1 MLYKNIVNGYLREE
15 CVRVFITTH
24 WCSTFF
30 LAHTFKYSEKNHV
43 NLGEY
48 AVTSVIHSGAWLFAN
63 DDRVDMTTVQGD
75 GAVSVVTDITDGNL
89 TFGVELK
96 SYQSNDCKFD
106 HFTLEY
112 LGSESTNSIG
122 NVEHGKKTE
131 GRYYDLTGRRINRP
145 SKGLYIIS
153 GQGVV
158 VEK

>member
-63 DDRVDMTTVQGD
+63 DDRVDMTTLQGD
-75 GAVSVVTDITDGNL
+75 GAVSVVTVIKGGTL
-89 TFGVELK
+89 TLGVELK
-96 SYQSNDCKFD
+96 NYQSNDCKFD

-112 LGSESTNSIG
+112 LGAPATTGISEAVNAKADG
-122 NVEHGKKTE
+122 Q
-131 GRYYDLTGRRINRP
+131 YYDLNGRRINRP

-153 GQGVV
+153 GQCVV

>member
-1 MLYKNIVNGYLREE
+1 
-15 CVRVFITTH
+15 
-24 WCSTFF
+24 
-30 LAHTFKYSEKNHV
+30 
-43 NLGEY
+43 
-48 AVTSVIHSGAWLFAN
+48 
-63 DDRVDMTTVQGD
+63 MTTVQGD

-112 LGSESTNSIG
+112 LGTPATIGISEAVNAKADG
-122 NVEHGKKTE
+122 Q
-131 GRYYDLTGRRINRP
+131 YYDLNGRRINRP

>member
-1 MLYKNIVNGYLREE
+1 M
-15 CVRVFITTH
+15 
-24 WCSTFF
+24 FF

-63 DDRVDMTTVQGD
+63 DDRVDMTTLQGD
-75 GAVSVVTDITDGNL
+75 GAVSVVTDIKGGTL
-89 TFGVELK
+89 TLGVELK
-96 SYQSNDCKFD
+96 NYQSNDCKFD

-112 LGSESTNSIG
+112 LGTPATTGISEAVNAKADG
-122 NVEHGKKTE
+122 Q
-131 GRYYDLTGRRINRP
+131 YYDLNGRRINRP